1 MKKLNALIVTV
12 AACMLLQP
20 RLRAQPQPPAAKLTC
35 TQAMQTCFA
44 TNDAARCVAERAS
57 PSAQWWISAI
67 SQCAA
72 VQNCKVAWCVEQ
84 GCPTVMAK
92 CRADTPD
99 SPLPYTFE
107 GEWSYGSVSTVGFY
121 SPSTGWNPG
130 SSTGSSYN
138 FKKDGTYEYAIM
150 MQSRTYTC
158 GAGAF
163 AWTTGRYQVQG
174 NQLTLVEKVSKLST
188 ADSCSNKRAAQDVK
202 PGTQTFQVVISP
214 SDFTGEPRLTLYKDG
229 KPYSQPYSHR

>member
-1 MKKLNALIVTV
+1 MKKLIVLVVT
-12 AACMLLQP
+12 CMLAP
-20 RLRAQPQPPAAKLTC
+20 RLMADPKPAPPPKLTC
-35 TQAMQTCFA
+35 TQAMQTCFQ
-44 TNDAARCVAERAS
+44 TSDAARCVAERAS
-57 PSAQWWISAI
+57 PTAQWWIAAI

-92 CRADTPD
+92 CRADAPD
-99 SPLPYTFE
+99 SPLPYSFE
-107 GEWSYGSVSTVGFY
+107 GEWSYGSVSAMGFY

-130 SSTGSSYN
+130 SSSGSSYN

-150 MQSRTYTC
+150 LQSRTYTC

-163 AWTTGRYQVQG
+163 GWSTGRYQLQG
-174 NQLTLVEKVSKLST
+174 DRLTLVEKESKLST
-188 ADSCSNKRAAQDVK
+188 ADSCSNKRAAQTVQ
-202 PGTQTFQVVISP
+202 PQTQTFQVVISP
-214 SDFTGEPRLTLYKDG
+214 NDFTGEPRLTLYKDG